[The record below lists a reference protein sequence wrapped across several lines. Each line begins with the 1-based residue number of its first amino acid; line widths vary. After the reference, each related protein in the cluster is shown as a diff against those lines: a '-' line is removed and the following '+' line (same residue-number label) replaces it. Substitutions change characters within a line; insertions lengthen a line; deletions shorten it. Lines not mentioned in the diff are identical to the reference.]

1 MPYKLI
7 INGYEPPVVSEGGYS
22 VTPNR
27 IWSKNT
33 ARSATGKLHGDI
45 VTTKYTVK
53 CKWERM
59 KQADVT
65 NISKAVSP
73 AFFSVTFYDEKD
85 IKQTKTFYC
94 ADITY
99 NLKKVTKYGNI
110 YTDLSIEL
118 IEQ

>member
-1 MPYKLI
+1 MHYKLI
-7 INGYEPPVVSEGGYS
+7 INGYEPPPVLEEGYS

-53 CKWERM
+53 GKWAIMSQSE
-59 KQADVT
+59 VT
-65 NISKAVSP
+65 KLSKAVTP
-73 AFFSVTFYDEKD
+73 AFFSATFYDEQDNEK
-85 IKQTKTFYC
+85 TKTFYC

-99 NLKKVTKYGNI
+99 NLQKVTKNDKV
-110 YTDLSIEL
+110 YTDVSVEL